1 MVTGELG
8 SQDNANLL
16 RNLLL
21 FESQKCG
28 LPIEFHFADLRQPLR
43 PMFKKAIQVYCH
55 NVGAKLDIT
64 LPFPDGSVSF
74 RAQAHYMRGM
84 LSMADAP
91 KDAIG
96 FMGEDYLHPIG
107 HTEGNKLFIYFN
119 LLDLP
124 TGHADGQ
131 TEGPNVLAKVCDF
144 IFSKAMPVLR
154 DNIENYDYRNERA
167 RYAEVKVTALKAKV
181 KELEQNIATNERELR
196 DCTDGIVRY
205 MRALQTD
212 RLILEDLKTRTDK
225 RKAEDAGKEYLQLL
239 KLAPQPYKEIAFDEQ
254 ELKAFT
260 NTIFIE
266 HHGDEYEIGAFEV
279 SIAFETGRLNIK
291 NLTRE
296 QDGYQHPHISDSAA
310 VCLGN
315 ISTGVSKLI
324 AEHEYA
330 GALTIL
336 HEFLKSY
343 NPDDAY
349 KKIEYWSEG
358 GWHDYDSC
366 SEDSS
371 ISDCLDCSD
380 YDCPYYDD
388 RYSRCSENSSTEDCI
403 SCGLDCRYRNDAM
416 DECHSEHSAFECRS
430 CRQIC
435 QFQGDQEACHD
446 DTTDGAECVGCSV
459 GADCNYYR
467 EEAEETE
474 DDDPKEEATDELTL
488 ILQEEQ

>member
-144 IFSKAMPVLR
+144 IFSQAMPVLKE
-154 DNIENYDYRNERA
+154 NIEGYDYRDERA
-167 RYAEVKVTALKAKV
+167 RYAEVKCMALKAKAA
-181 KELEQNIATNERELR
+181 ELAQNITANERELR

-205 MRALQTD
+205 TRALQTD
-212 RLILEDLKTRTDK
+212 RLILEDLRAHTDK

-239 KLAPQPYKEIAFDEQ
+239 KLMPQPYKEIAFDSE
-254 ELKAFT
+254 ELKAYT
-260 NTIFIE
+260 HLIIITHDDI
-266 HHGDEYEIGAFEV
+266 EYEIGYFV
-279 SIAFETGRLNIK
+279 ISIAFETGRLTIT
-291 NLTRE
+291 NLTNPH
-296 QDGYQHPHISDSAA
+296 DSYQHPHVSDTAA

-315 ISTGVSKLI
+315 ISTGVAKMI
-324 AEHEYA
+324 AEHEYV

-336 HEFLKSY
+336 YEFLKSY
-343 NPDDAY
+343 NKDDAY
-349 KKIEYWSEG
+349 
-358 GWHDYDSC
+358 HDVRNWDPDGFHNYDDC
-366 SEDSS
+366 YENNGQ
-371 ISDCLDCSD
+371 CLDCND
-380 YDCPYYDD
+380 DECPYFSD
-388 RYSRCSENSSTEDCI
+388 RYYRCNEGASTTDCI
-403 SCGLDCRYRNDAM
+403 ECAMDSCPYREDAIASCHSDHTARECRDCRHVCD
-416 DECHSEHSAFECRS
+416 H
-430 CRQIC
+430 
-435 QFQGDQEACHD
+435 QGDEEACYEDSD
-446 DTTDGAECVGCSV
+446 DGMECVGCSV
-459 GADCNYYR
+459 S
-467 EEAEETE
+467 
-474 DDDPKEEATDELTL
+474 
-488 ILQEEQ
+488 